1 MFQNANQLLHN
12 ARKDKTSKLGPMKGA
27 IVVSRSKELINQ
39 IYATTRLLDT
49 VNTVKVNRLASALQM
64 NSPVVEF
71 ITPEKTAQ
79 PREQE
84 DPHAQSEK
92 MFNISLTNIQNN
104 ASWDLSDIILS
115 TPTTLSHT
123 ISKRAEYA
131 PYNINPA
138 VIVFDECETFY
149 EEADDKRL
157 KPLTNILK
165 TFFTQD
171 KEKASKE
178 FIECNKRRQFIFT
191 GSSMQPSLIDQF
203 KRYFPDIVDMESD
216 MYGKI
221 SPYVEHQNVY
231 IENEVDDD
239 IDTLITLLRDKVLK
253 EL

>member
-1 MFQNANQLLHN
+1 MFQNANQLLHM
-12 ARKDKTSKLGPMKGA
+12 AKKHKTREVGPMKGA
-27 IVVSRSKELINQ
+27 IIVSRSKELINQ
-39 IYATTRLLDT
+39 IYATARILDS

-71 ITPEKTAQ
+71 ITPEKSQ
-79 PREQE
+79 HPREQPE

-104 ASWDLSDIILS
+104 AAWELSDIILS

-131 PYNINPA
+131 PFNINPA

-171 KEKASKE
+171 KEKASAE

-191 GSSMQPSLIDQF
+191 GSSM
-203 KRYFPDIVDMESD
+203 
-216 MYGKI
+216 
-221 SPYVEHQNVY
+221 
-231 IENEVDDD
+231 
-239 IDTLITLLRDKVLK
+239 
-253 EL
+253 